1 MTLSSPVQ
9 ALAEADIVTIGD
21 EILIGQIV
29 DTNSALIAR
38 RLNSI
43 GVRVAARY
51 SVGDDAEAIRN
62 ALRYAIGRVRVL
74 ILTGGLGPTRDDI
87 TKKTLAEFF
96 GCELVFNEDIYAQ
109 LERYFLARGRTVNEA
124 NRSQAYVP
132 SCAVALHNLHGTAPG
147 MRFEAEGT
155 YIFSLPGVPYE
166 MEAML
171 EKDVLPFLQQN
182 LNLPPIEHFTFCTVG
197 IPESELALKLRDW
210 EAVLPDWVK
219 LAYLPS
225 PGLVRLRL
233 SARPGLENVRD
244 ALEALASQAA
254 DLLGPAV
261 YAMTDSTMEETVH
274 RLLTERKLTLALAE
288 SCTGGFIA
296 HGLTA
301 LPGSSAYFLGSA
313 VTYSNASKV
322 RLLGVPETLLAEHGA
337 VSAPVAEAMARGA
350 RAAFGSDW
358 ALAATG
364 IAGPDGGTAEKPVGT
379 VYLGI
384 AGPDGLCESRHL
396 LLGTN
401 RLRNIQMTRLFALD
415 LLRRHVI
422 RIE

>member
-1 MTLSSPVQ
+1 MTSVSTEHGV
-9 ALAEADIVTIGD
+9 AEADIVTIGD

-43 GVRVAARY
+43 GIRVAARY

-62 ALRYAIGRVRVL
+62 ALSYAIGRVRVL

-87 TKKTLAEFF
+87 TKKTLTDFF
-96 GCELVFNEDIYAQ
+96 GCELVFNQDIYAQ

-124 NRSQAYVP
+124 NRGQAYVP
-132 SCAVALHNLHGTAPG
+132 ACATPLDNLHGTAPG

-166 MEAML
+166 MEALL
-171 EKDVLPFLQQN
+171 EKDVLPFLQQT
-182 LNLPPIEHFTFCTVG
+182 LRLPPIEHVTFCTVG
-197 IPESELALKLRDW
+197 IPESELALKLKDW
-210 EAVLPDWVK
+210 EAALPEWVK

-233 SARPGLENVRD
+233 TATPGLTNVREEM
-244 ALEALASQAA
+244 EALARVAA

-261 YAMTDSTMEETVH
+261 YAMTDITMEETIH
-274 RLLTERKLTLALAE
+274 RLMTERNTTLALAE

-313 VTYSNASKV
+313 VTYSNEAKN
-322 RLLGVPETLLAEHGA
+322 RILGVPEVLLAAHGA

-350 RAAFGSDW
+350 RTVFGSQW
-358 ALAATG
+358 AVAATG

-384 AGPDGLCESRHL
+384 AGPGGLCESRHL

-415 LLRRHVI
+415 LLRRKMLTTA
-422 RIE
+422 

>member
-1 MTLSSPVQ
+1 MSHNFHHQ
-9 ALAEADIVTIGD
+9 ATAEADIVTIGD

-87 TKKTLAEFF
+87 TKKTLTDFF
-96 GCELVFNEDIYAQ
+96 GCELVFNEDIYAE

-132 SCAVALHNLHGTAPG
+132 SCATPLHNLHGTAPG

-171 EKDVLPFLQQN
+171 EKDVLPFLKHT

-197 IPESELALKLRDW
+197 IPESELSLKLKDW
-210 EAVLPDWVK
+210 EASLPAWVK

-233 SARPGLENVRD
+233 SAQPGMANVREVLEN
-244 ALEALASQAA
+244 LARQAA
-254 DLLGPAV
+254 DLLGSAV
-261 YAMTDSTMEETVH
+261 YAMADTSMEETIH
-274 RLLTERKLTLALAE
+274 HLMTEKKLTLALAE

-322 RLLGVPETLLAEHGA
+322 RLLGVPEAMLAEHGA

-350 RAAFGSDW
+350 REVFGSDW
-358 ALAATG
+358 AVAATG
-364 IAGPDGGTAEKPVGT
+364 IAGPEGGTAEKPVGT
-379 VYLGI
+379 VFLGI
-384 AGPDGLCESRHL
+384 AGPNGLCESRHL

-401 RLRNIQMTRLFALD
+401 RQRNIQMTRLYALD
-415 LLRRHVI
+415 LLRRRVLKAG
-422 RIE
+422 